1 MQLLQ
6 LLMLLYGLPAYEI
19 AKLQRVQNA
28 AAIGLDCMV
37 PQIAHISPYLM
48 AIYFIGYTGYI

>member
-48 AIYFIGYTGYI
+48 AIYFIGYTG